1 VPISPLGGL
10 LPLLLL
16 GGLFGGPPR
25 RRRYRREDSDSE
37 DMDHQQLRLGME
49 PIESAIELDN
59 EHKIEKRQLPVPAA
73 AVAGGPLPVPAPMP
87 VPVPVPV
94 SNPIVDLLFLSLLL
108 GGGNG
113 RRPRFRREILP
124 IIKQAESLTEPEI
137 NALKLEVSERLAREI
152 ATIHTPEIEALKS
165 LPEVKKLIAEPARE
179 IEALERSPEAAKL
192 VSEKAKEAL
201 KRSSEAAKLLS
212 EKAKEALKRSPE
224 AAKLVSEKAQ
234 ETVPV
239 V

>member
-73 AVAGGPLPVPAPMP
+73 AVAGGPLPVPAPMPVP

-201 KRSSEAAKLLS
+201 KRS
-212 EKAKEALKRSPE
+212 PE

>member
-1 VPISPLGGL
+1 
-10 LPLLLL
+10 
-16 GGLFGGPPR
+16 
-25 RRRYRREDSDSE
+25 
-37 DMDHQQLRLGME
+37 ME

-201 KRSSEAAKLLS
+201 KRS
-212 EKAKEALKRSPE
+212 PE